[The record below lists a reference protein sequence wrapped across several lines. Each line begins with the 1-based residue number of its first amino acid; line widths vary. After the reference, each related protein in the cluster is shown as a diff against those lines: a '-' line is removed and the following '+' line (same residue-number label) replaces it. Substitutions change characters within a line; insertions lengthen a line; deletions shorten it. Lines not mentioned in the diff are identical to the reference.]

1 MASEQKYWEPHI
13 ETIHPD
19 ELKKLQLERL
29 KAQLKYVYERS
40 PFYRRKFDEANVK
53 PDDLKTLEDL
63 KKFSF
68 TTKLDLRQYAYPH
81 GGEIRCLPVSEA
93 PYFHC
98 TSGTTGKPTIMY
110 YTRNDQEKW
119 TNIMARALYGTGV
132 RKGDIMLN
140 NYGYGLFTGGLGFH
154 YGAVRIGATVIPWG
168 VGRTEA
174 LIEALRDFR
183 CTVIT
188 GTPSYNYYIGELVR
202 KMGID
207 PVKDLCLR
215 LCIPGAETWTEE
227 MRRRIEE
234 WLGLKAHG
242 GGARMMYGL
251 TEMFGPGMAT
261 ECEYEQGMHVWMDY
275 YYPEVIDP
283 DTGEPLE
290 PGEQGELVLTNLV
303 AEFMP
308 LIRYRTRD
316 IIRLIYDPCE
326 CGRVAFPRMPGLLG
340 RVDDAFSYKG
350 TKIYPSAIAERIM
363 KFSEVQEFQI
373 VFDKTVMP
381 YRLIVKVEVP
391 SEKRYAKL
399 KEDMLSEID
408 KAVFVR
414 PELEFVDVG
423 SLPRWEGK
431 SKRTVILEVPSK

>member
-1 MASEQKYWEPHI
+1 M
-13 ETIHPD
+13 HPD
-19 ELKKLQLERL
+19 ELKKIQLARL
-29 KAQLKYVYERS
+29 KAQLRYVYERS
-40 PFYRRKFDEANVK
+40 PFYRRKFNEAGVK
-53 PDDLKTLEDL
+53 PEDLKTLEDL
-63 KKFSF
+63 KKFPF
-68 TTKLDLRQYAYPH
+68 TTKMDLRQYAYPH
-81 GGEIRCLPVSEA
+81 GGDLICVPLSEC

-119 TNIMARALYGTGV
+119 ANVMARALYGTGC

-154 YGAVRIGATVIPWG
+154 YGATRIGVTVIPWSI
-168 VGRTEA
+168 GRTEA
-174 LIEALRDFR
+174 LIEALRDFKV
-183 CTVIT
+183 TVLT
-188 GTPSYNYYIGELVR
+188 GTPSYDYYIGELIL
-202 KMGID
+202 KMGIS
-207 PVKDLCLR
+207 PEKDLNLR
-215 LCIPGAETWTEE
+215 ICIPGAETWTEE

-251 TEMFGPGMAT
+251 TEMFGPGVAT
-261 ECEYEQGMHVWMDY
+261 ECEYENGMHVWADY
-275 YYPEVIDP
+275 FYPEIIDP
-283 DTGEPLE
+283 DTGEPVS

-303 AEFMP
+303 AEAIP

-316 IIRLIYDPCE
+316 ITKLVHDPCE
-326 CGRVAFPRMPGLLG
+326 CGRRAFPRIPGVLG

-363 KFSEVQEFQI
+363 KFSEVREFQI
-373 VFDKTVMP
+373 VFDKTTMP
-381 YRLIVKVEVP
+381 YRLIVRMEVP
-391 SEKRYAKL
+391 PEKRSPQL
-399 KEDMLSEID
+399 KEAILGEID

-431 SKRTVILEVPSK
+431 AKRVVTMEPK